1 MGDDSKWVPQ
11 RVTEADAATG
21 RVLAAAR
28 EKAGMQ
34 VRDAAAASGI
44 DRSVITRIELGQRP
58 CRVTEL
64 DALARAYGVGRETLT
79 RAVTAAIKAAE
90 GTAESGGAEN

>member
-11 RVTEADAATG
+11 RVTEADVEIG

-28 EKAGMQ
+28 ERAGMQ
-34 VRDAAAASGI
+34 VREVAEASGI

-58 CRVTEL
+58 CRVAEL
-64 DALARAYGVGRETLT
+64 AALADAYGVRPRGVVPRRHRRHLT
-79 RAVTAAIKAAE
+79 PAPVTVRAA
-90 GTAESGGAEN
+90 